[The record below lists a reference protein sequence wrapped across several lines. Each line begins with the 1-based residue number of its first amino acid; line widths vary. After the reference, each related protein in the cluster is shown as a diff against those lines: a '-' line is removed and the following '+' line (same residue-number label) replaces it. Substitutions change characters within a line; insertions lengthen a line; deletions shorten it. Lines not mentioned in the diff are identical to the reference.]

1 MGGKILPPFK
11 LAKYMIN
18 SCAKTKE
25 INAFVYE
32 AIPSPRDIYRR
43 YGERKSDSGIF
54 TSTASASEP
63 IYPSSCSTID
73 SMVRA
78 QNMISND
85 VANLQKKKDK

>member
-1 MGGKILPPFK
+1 
-11 LAKYMIN
+11 MIN

-43 YGERKSDSGIF
+43 YGERNSESGFLSSNGTI
-54 TSTASASEP
+54 TDP